1 MEGPCS
7 QGTSWVVCGSEAPPY
22 DYLNLYGIFNSRFCV
37 SFSWEMARPKEPY
50 GPEEGWGTVS
60 VPLSMRVIMK
70 HEVWSFISKVRSAKR
85 HNVSFVG
92 LGDFYSMF
100 QHTDGNRPHS
110 MACRG
115 QHGWEFTEPE
125 MIAKIIRIGSS
136 RRVTSWPCISACG
149 GAWWHIT
156 SHQARR
162 RTHWNVASSLATLV
176 SEGTRLTACL

>member
-1 MEGPCS
+1 MS
-7 QGTSWVVCGSEAPPY
+7 
-22 DYLNLYGIFNSRFCV
+22 
-37 SFSWEMARPKEPY
+37 
-50 GPEEGWGTVS
+50 
-60 VPLSMRVIMK
+60 LSSIAIMK
-70 HEVWSFISKVRSAKR
+70 PEVHWNLRKSNIRKR

-92 LGDFYSMF
+92 LGGFYSIF
-100 QHTDGNRPHS
+100 QHTDGKRPHS

-136 RRVTSWPCISACG
+136 RRVTSWDASQHAWCG

-162 RTHWNVASSLATLV
+162 RTHGNVASSLATLV
-176 SEGTRLTACL
+176 SEGTRLTACLENNCTFLKKSFIWRGIGMGLNHFIIILAMKIR